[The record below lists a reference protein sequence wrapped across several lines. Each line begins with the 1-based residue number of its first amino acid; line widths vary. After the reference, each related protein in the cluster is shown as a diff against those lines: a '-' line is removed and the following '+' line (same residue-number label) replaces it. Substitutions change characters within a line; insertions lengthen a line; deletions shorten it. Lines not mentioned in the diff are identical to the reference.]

1 LNIHLIGVPLDLGGK
16 YHGTD
21 LGPSAIRYAALDIE
35 LSKKLR
41 QLGHTLIDEGNLV
54 VPEPEPVPVSN
65 PQLKNLEPILD
76 VCENLAAAVERYSS
90 PGDFPLV
97 IGGDHSLTLGSVA
110 GAVKARGSVGV
121 IWIDAHADFNT
132 DQTTPTGNIHG
143 MPLAALIGR
152 GHERLVGL
160 GGFGPKVAPTNIAIV
175 GSRDL
180 DPDER
185 ELLRQAQVHVFTMK
199 DIDRIGLP
207 AAITRALEIA
217 TAGTSGMH
225 VSFDMD
231 AVDPSEAPGVGT
243 PVPGGITYREAHLA
257 MELIADSGK
266 MTSLDITEVNPILDH
281 ANRTAR
287 LAVIYPFG
295 AWQKHLLMT
304 GLSVYNKNWGA
315 GGEAPCQGFGGVPQD
330 FLSPLFASA
339 GSEL

>member
-1 LNIHLIGVPLDLGGK
+1 MNIHLIGVPLDLGGN

-35 LSKKLR
+35 LSKKLH
-41 QLGHTLIDEGNLV
+41 QLGHTLIDEGNLA

-65 PQLKNLEPILD
+65 PHLKNLEPILD
-76 VCENLAAAVERYSS
+76 VCENLAAAVERHSG

-132 DQTTPTGNIHG
+132 DQTTPSGNIHG

-160 GGFGPKVAPTNIAIV
+160 GGFGPKVAPVNIAIV

-185 ELLRQAQVHVFTMK
+185 ALLRQAQVHVFTMK

-217 TAGTSGMH
+217 TAETGGVH

-287 LAVIYPFG
+287 LAVEFILSALGKSIY
-295 AWQKHLLMT
+295 
-304 GLSVYNKNWGA
+304 
-315 GGEAPCQGFGGVPQD
+315 
-330 FLSPLFASA
+330 
-339 GSEL
+339 

>member
-1 LNIHLIGVPLDLGGK
+1 MKKRGSALNIHLIGVPLDLGGK

-35 LSKKLR
+35 LSKKLH
-41 QLGHTLIDEGNLV
+41 QLGHTLIDEGNLA

-65 PQLKNLEPILD
+65 PHLKNLEQILD
-76 VCENLAAAVERYSS
+76 VCENLAAAVERHSG

-132 DQTTPTGNIHG
+132 DQTSPSGNIHG

-160 GGFGPKVAPTNIAIV
+160 GGFGPKVAPVNIAIV

-217 TAGTSGMH
+217 TAETGGVH

-257 MELIADSGK
+257 MELIADSGR

-287 LAVIYPFG
+287 LAVEFILSALGKSIY
-295 AWQKHLLMT
+295 
-304 GLSVYNKNWGA
+304 
-315 GGEAPCQGFGGVPQD
+315 
-330 FLSPLFASA
+330 
-339 GSEL
+339 

>member
-1 LNIHLIGVPLDLGGK
+1 MSHTAIVGCCIAAMGMLITKARGVLRPQPARKERLFPPLLSRRGVIDRRREETLEHSSYWSPFRPGWQLPWDRPGSK
-16 YHGTD
+16 RHS
-21 LGPSAIRYAALDIE
+21 LRGP
-35 LSKKLR
+35 
-41 QLGHTLIDEGNLV
+41 GHRAKQET
-54 VPEPEPVPVSN
+54 PN
-65 PQLKNLEPILD
+65 PHLKNLEPILD
-76 VCENLAAAVERYSS
+76 VCETLAAAVERHSG

-132 DQTTPTGNIHG
+132 DQTTPSGNIHG

-160 GGFGPKVAPTNIAIV
+160 GGFGPKVAPVNIAIV

-185 ELLRQAQVHVFTMK
+185 ALLRQAQVHVFTMK

-217 TAGTSGMH
+217 TTETGGVH

-287 LAVIYPFG
+287 LAVEFILSALGKSIY
-295 AWQKHLLMT
+295 
-304 GLSVYNKNWGA
+304 
-315 GGEAPCQGFGGVPQD
+315 
-330 FLSPLFASA
+330 
-339 GSEL
+339 